1 MHVSSSTVDAET
13 EATAT
18 GVIVSFGTGV
28 AALVVGQV
36 RERRR
41 RRERAEDIAQRRR
54 ERNDDRDREDA
65 RYAARALRNLRSFA
79 VNSGG
84 PRSALLDDGDYE
96 GHFREI
102 RDGARIVAGDLDEL
116 AKSLGRSDVTQP
128 VEKALRLMASQ
139 VEHVKAATRCMQDR
153 RDDPEHSRNLDP
165 AKTDLEPVDHAT
177 SLWLQASSQSDQ
189 LIKIHDDLLATIKP
203 ARAGQDSAR

>member
-1 MHVSSSTVDAET
+1 
-13 EATAT
+13 
-18 GVIVSFGTGV
+18 
-28 AALVVGQV
+28 
-36 RERRR
+36 
-41 RRERAEDIAQRRR
+41 
-54 ERNDDRDREDA
+54 
-65 RYAARALRNLRSFA
+65 

-139 VEHVKAATRCMQDR
+139 VELVKAATRCMQDR
-153 RDDPEHSRNLDP
+153 RDDPEHSRNLNP
-165 AKTDLEPVDHAT
+165 ARMDLEEPVDHAT

-189 LIKIHDDLLATIKP
+189 LIKIHDDLLATIRP
-203 ARAGQDSAR
+203 ARTGEDSTR